1 MSRHQNAH
9 NLSEKRRHPRINT
22 VNVIT
27 YILFD
32 DDRKKIGHGKGRT
45 LELSQNGALLE
56 TNKPLHGSFVLL
68 KTLNMDGEA
77 ITIKA
82 RIANRRGSE
91 IQGLHL
97 TGVEFTG
104 PEDEQRNAIIALV
117 KTYNY
122 WKYAAYK
129 IQRHASVSLS

>member
-1 MSRHQNAH
+1 MSIHQNARD
-9 NLSEKRRHPRINT
+9 SAEKRRRPRINT
-22 VNVIT
+22 VNVVT

-32 DDRKKIGHGKGRT
+32 EDRKKIDHGKGRI

-56 TNKPLHGSFVLL
+56 TNKPLYGSFVLI
-68 KTLNMDGEA
+68 KALNIDGEG
-77 ITIKA
+77 IKIKA
-82 RIANRRGSE
+82 RVANQRQSE

-104 PEDEQRNAIIALV
+104 PEDEQRNAVVALV
-117 KTYNY
+117 KNYNY

-129 IQRHASVSLS
+129 IQHHAPVSLW

>member
-1 MSRHQNAH
+1 MSTHQHARD
-9 NLSEKRRHPRINT
+9 LSEKRRRPRINT
-22 VNVIT
+22 INVVS

-32 DDRKKIGHGKGRT
+32 DDQKKIDHGKGRT

-56 TNKPLHGSFVLL
+56 TNKPLNGSFVLL
-68 KTLNMDGEA
+68 KALNLDGAA
-77 ITIKA
+77 IKIKA
-82 RIANRRGSE
+82 RVANRRKSE

-97 TGVEFTG
+97 TGVEFSG
-104 PEDEQRNAIIALV
+104 PEDEQRNAVISLV

-129 IQRHASVSLS
+129 IHHLDPVSLL